1 MIKFSCSKCG
11 EHFSVED
18 DKGGKRGRCP
28 CGNIIDIPNIESGF
42 LGGIMSNL
50 VENIKSDIM
59 KDLSAEEGR
68 EVNPEDVNINF
79 KFESS
84 E

>member
-50 VENIKSDIM
+50 V
-59 KDLSAEEGR
+59 
-68 EVNPEDVNINF
+68 
-79 KFESS
+79 
-84 E
+84 